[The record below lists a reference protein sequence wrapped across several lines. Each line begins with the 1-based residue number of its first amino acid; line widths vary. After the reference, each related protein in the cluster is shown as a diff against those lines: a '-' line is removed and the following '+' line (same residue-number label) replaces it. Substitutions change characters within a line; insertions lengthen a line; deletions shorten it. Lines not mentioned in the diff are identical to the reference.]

1 MITLGPL
8 DYLKDCRVLIFV
20 SSRDS
25 LDRLGD
31 GSLWP
36 SPSPVGHLSK
46 VTMSRDEREM
56 GTLETRPTVGHLSKV
71 TMSRDEREMGTLET
85 RPTVGHL
92 SKVTMSRDEREM
104 GTLET
109 RPTGRCR
116 QHVAV
121 STMLTPGLAR
131 IAPGK

>member
-1 MITLGPL
+1 MDADLVRAKKDSIVRCIRRIESKAGLTLQQLL
-8 DYLKDCRVLIFV
+8 DDYDTQE
-20 SSRDS
+20 SQ
-25 LDRLGD
+25 
-31 GSLWP
+31 
-36 SPSPVGHLSK
+36 
-46 VTMSRDEREM
+46 M
-56 GTLETRPTVGHLSKV
+56 GTLETCPA
-71 TMSRDEREMGTLET
+71 
-85 RPTVGHL
+85 VGHL

-121 STMLTPGLAR
+121 STMLTFGLAR

>member
-85 RPTVGHL
+85 RPT
-92 SKVTMSRDEREM
+92 
-104 GTLET
+104 
-109 RPTGRCR
+109 GRCR